1 MLIKNADF
9 GSTKH
14 TPATEQNSCIKTPQT
29 RWCMHIRGS
38 LRQPCWCIYTLTGSK
53 WTYLEESHVAVRP
66 CISAGADSQV
76 QKSLDNPAGKRIYCW
91 HNYGVKQETEQGM
104 SSEVWFLGFLLCLSY
119 LSIAG
124 IKIPWPPGQ
133 GAWQQPRCRRVSGAF
148 IHICSTS
155 ERQRGLIWNGVDFWT
170 SKPHSSHR
178 SPPHKSM
185 PPYPSQ
191 TAPPTEDHVFKY
203 MSPLRGAGAHSHS
216 NNHTLLHHVWWS

>member
-29 RWCMHIRGS
+29 WWCMHIRGS

-53 WTYLEESHVAVRP
+53 WTYREESHVAVRP

-178 SPPHKSM
+178 SPP
-185 PPYPSQ
+185 
-191 TAPPTEDHVFKY
+191 T
-203 MSPLRGAGAHSHS
+203 SPCLLILPKLLHQLRTMCSNTWAHCGAGAHSHS

>member
-1 MLIKNADF
+1 MWLWD
-9 GSTKH
+9 
-14 TPATEQNSCIKTPQT
+14 PAYQQEQILKFKS
-29 RWCMHIRGS
+29 H
-38 LRQPCWCIYTLTGSK
+38 
-53 WTYLEESHVAVRP
+53 WTTQQE
-66 CISAGADSQV
+66 
-76 QKSLDNPAGKRIYCW
+76 RIYCW

-133 GAWQQPRCRRVSGAF
+133 GAWQQPRCRRVSGVF

-178 SPPHKSM
+178 SPP
-185 PPYPSQ
+185 
-191 TAPPTEDHVFKY
+191 T
-203 MSPLRGAGAHSHS
+203 SPCLLILPK
-216 NNHTLLHHVWWS
+216 LLHQLRTMCSNTWAHCGGQGRILIQTTTLYITMCGDLRSNVW